1 MEPEATATPGL
12 LSMSV
17 QLEEVHR
24 LVPPELVTKALPVEP
39 EATDVPGLLSM
50 SVQLEEVHRLV
61 PPELVT

>member
-1 MEPEATATPGL
+1 
-12 LSMSV
+12 MSV
-17 QLEEVHR
+17 QLEKVHR
-24 LVPPELVTKALPVEP
+24 LVPPEPVTKALLVEP